1 MKILILNGPPN
12 VGKDTL
18 ADNLVKTAKGIW
30 HKCSFKEKLYYDVAN
45 YYSVDVGWFKTIAT
59 NRVTKEIK
67 FTELG
72 YISPRE
78 AMIYVSEEII
88 KPTYGKDHYGKKLL
102 ERVKFI
108 EENNGDMNF
117 VIPDG
122 GFEEEVQVLM
132 DAYPENVWIVHMKSK
147 DCSFKNDSR
156 DYIKGWPDNT
166 FELEINRGYPLM
178 DYEELVNIID
188 EIEDISVARSRLN
201 DEPDDTP
208 YMTEDFEGD
217 RHYIGE
223 ENE

>member
-18 ADNLVKTAKGIW
+18 ADDLVEMDIEDW
-30 HKCSFKEKLYYDVAN
+30 SVLQFKEILWVETADYYN
-45 YYSVDVGWFKTIAT
+45 VDKKKFIFWAT
-59 NRVTKEIK
+59 DRYIKETPIPDLAGL
-67 FTELG
+67 T
-72 YISPRE
+72 PRQ
-78 AMIYVSEEII
+78 ALIHVSENIM
-88 KPTYGKDHYGKKLL
+88 KPRYGKDYYGKKLL
-102 ERVKFI
+102 ERIKFI
-108 EENNGDMNF
+108 KENNGDMNF

-132 DAYPENVWIVHMKSK
+132 DAYPENVWIIHMKAK

-156 DYIKGWPDNT
+156 NYIKGWPDNT

-178 DYEELVNIID
+178 DYDELINIID
-188 EIEDISVARSRLN
+188 EIEDITVARSRMEEI
-201 DEPDDTP
+201 DATP
-208 YMTEDFEGD
+208 YTAEDFEGD